1 MMVVNENEM
10 TLPIPGLGRIF
21 DARSTTASTDEGV
34 STSAARLA
42 PSSPPPSSPLP
53 PLPDHLEILAS
64 VPKDDAEL
72 ARHLEAWR
80 KSGGAG
86 RKWLVYSPAPATAVI
101 VLPPPPP
108 PPPPSSPFPQSEVEG
123 GSGSSGGGG
132 GGGSMV
138 RRGEIL
144 TCLEWLEAVGVVSV
158 VAAVDRAFGD
168 LVKSLMFIGF
178 SALSSASAYCTRT
191 VAPFVKDF
199 ALLKADLVDS

>member
-1 MMVVNENEM
+1 MMVVNEKEM

-34 STSAARLA
+34 NTSAARLA
-42 PSSPPPSSPLP
+42 PSSPPPSLPLP

-80 KSGGAG
+80 KSSGAG
-86 RKWLVYSPAPATAVI
+86 KKWLVYSPAPATAVI

-108 PPPPSSPFPQSEVEG
+108 PPPSSPFPQSEVEG
-123 GSGSSGGGG
+123 GSGSG
-132 GGGSMV
+132 GGGSIV
-138 RRGEIL
+138 RRGKIL

-191 VAPFVKDF
+191 IAPFVKDF
-199 ALLKADLVDS
+199 ALLKADLVDC

>member
-1 MMVVNENEM
+1 
-10 TLPIPGLGRIF
+10 
-21 DARSTTASTDEGV
+21 
-34 STSAARLA
+34 
-42 PSSPPPSSPLP
+42 
-53 PLPDHLEILAS
+53 
-64 VPKDDAEL
+64 
-72 ARHLEAWR
+72 
-80 KSGGAG
+80 
-86 RKWLVYSPAPATAVI
+86 
-101 VLPPPPP
+101 
-108 PPPPSSPFPQSEVEG
+108 
-123 GSGSSGGGG
+123 
-132 GGGSMV
+132 MV